1 MGCADNNGFQPD
13 FFNNIAAIAV
23 VLMLTKSSCTDRETA
38 SGAAD
43 RISLSPSFMRS
54 RLGEEAFGR

>member
-1 MGCADNNGFQPD
+1 
-13 FFNNIAAIAV
+13 
-23 VLMLTKSSCTDRETA
+23 MLTKSSCTDRETA

-54 RLGEEAFGR
+54 PCSPLLGLLGFRCGRQVFAIRTSSG